1 MKPSK
6 RLMVSMP
13 KLLNVPGLE
22 GLNLK
27 LVKPKKNFFKNLQ
40 NLNSI
45 WGDGYIDNLRD
56 IEQ

>member
-1 MKPSK
+1 
-6 RLMVSMP
+6 MP

-27 LVKPKKNFFKNLQ
+27 LVKPKKNFFKNL
-40 NLNSI
+40 NSI

-56 IEQ
+56 IAEQ

>member
-1 MKPSK
+1 
-6 RLMVSMP
+6 MVSMP